1 MRLPL
6 LILALVAASGC
17 EKPPVEWQEPTALP
31 DVGAVSRLVLDS
43 AGRARFVAEPAL
55 ATRPPEFE
63 GLCSTSL
70 RMAAALTRVFG
81 TWWRVRPDSSSLLQ
95 VSSSADSGKT
105 WAAPSAVDT
114 TDVSSTGCN
123 RPPPS
128 ITTVGDDVYVA
139 YSMSAPE
146 GTGVFFA
153 HSMGAMLHSPVTVI
167 YGERLVPTAIAAEGE
182 RVVVAYDEPN
192 GSRQQIDIAYSPTQG
207 HIFEWRRTATRDI
220 DVATSPS
227 VALAGNVVAV
237 AWATR
242 RSTDSATSRVVRV
255 GRIVH

>member
-6 LILALVAASGC
+6 LILALVAASAC
-17 EKPPVEWQEPTALP
+17 EKPPVEWQEPTAIP
-31 DVGAVSRLVLDS
+31 DVGAVSRLALDS
-43 AGRARFVAEPAL
+43 AGGARFVADEAIG
-55 ATRPPEFE
+55 TRPPVVN
-63 GLCSTSL
+63 GLCDTSL
-70 RMAAALTRVFG
+70 RMAAALTRVFA

-95 VSSSADSGKT
+95 VASSADSGKS
-105 WAAPSAVDT
+105 WSAPSGVDT

-146 GTGVFFA
+146 GKGVFFA
-153 HSMGAMLHSPVTVI
+153 HSMGSMLHSPVTVI

-192 GSRQQIDIAYSPTQG
+192 GSRQQIDIAYSLTQG
-207 HIFEWRRTATRDI
+207 HIFAWRSIATRDI
-220 DVATSPS
+220 DVATSPA
-227 VALAGNVVAV
+227 VALAGREVAV
-237 AWATR
+237 AWLTR
-242 RSTDSATSRVVRV
+242 RSTDSAASHVVRV
-255 GRIVH
+255 GRIVR